1 MYNHRVANK
10 GNTLSRVSREYGAA
24 VNAVSFSIPDAEE
37 VLVSGN
43 LRGRSSHPMYDKE
56 NYIDRNTLELDA
68 SYDVSILGAQAGII
82 WLHVD
87 LRSAKSATPA
97 NLAQILLYVRKT
109 LDEAELPFYEI
120 DCYFDFP
127 SDKFPRRIVLRDY
140 LYEDRTLEKVAN
152 AIMEADTMPGIIYGN
167 QYERNLGTQVYSNP
181 KITPFTC
188 YRNIPCH
195 QTCFYRKELFETR
208 GYDLQ
213 FPVRADY
220 EHFLWCYFEKKTVLV
235 HLEEIVCSYE
245 GAGFS
250 ETKEHLKMAK
260 KEHHKITKMYLSIPQ
275 RIVFRSILL
284 LTLQP
289 LRTTIANS
297 KRLSGIYN
305 RVKSL
310 IYQKKK
316 G

>member
-1 MYNHRVANK
+1 MK
-10 GNTLSRVSREYGAA
+10 
-24 VNAVSFSIPDAEE
+24 FSIII
-37 VLVSGN
+37 VSLNPG
-43 LRGRSSHPMYDKE
+43 KE
-56 NYIDRNTLELDA
+56 LRNTVNSVYKQTHKDWEIIIKDGGSNDGAIEKLLKNPRMKVVVKKDQSIYDA
-68 SYDVSILGAQAGII
+68 MNQALSYVTGEY
-82 WLHVD
+82 
-87 LRSAKSATPA
+87 
-97 NLAQILLYVRKT
+97 LLF
-109 LDEAELPFYEI
+109 LN
-120 DCYFDFP
+120 CG
-127 SDKFPRRIVLRDY
+127 DY